1 MDNVIVNER
10 LDKKAAKYKAQ
21 DLPFPYTSA
30 AQYEAAMRTP
40 IGAEWNTRTQHQRMT
55 MPRVT
60 TKMGQRIDPIRTY
73 DRGMGR
79 D

>member
-21 DLPFPYTSA
+21 DLPFPYTCA

-73 DRGMGR
+73 DRGMGH